1 MGTATRKHYSV
12 DKKVQIV
19 LELLKEEKTLSQL
32 ASEYGIH
39 HSQITRWKKQVMDS
53 LPAVFSPDNKDQD
66 LRRTYERK
74 METLYQEIGQL
85 TTQLTWL
92 KKKSGMS

>member
-1 MGTATRKHYSV
+1 MGTAIRKHYSV
-12 DKKVQIV
+12 DQKVQII

-32 ASEYGIH
+32 ASAYGIH
-39 HSQITRWKKQVMDS
+39 HSQITRWKNQVLDS
-53 LPAVFSPDNKDQD
+53 LPAVFSPDHKDPD

-74 METLYQEIGQL
+74 MEALYQEIGQL

-92 KKKSGMS
+92 KKNPG